1 MKDTNDLRAVMDIS
15 LTALVLVDDER
26 RYVSANEAA
35 ASLFGTPLADLLTRR
50 VDDFVPPA
58 WRPTFDQLWP
68 VLLGSGRTEGQA
80 SIIRPDGRQVS
91 VEYRAMLNFRPQR
104 HLFALRD
111 AAAGD
116 GHSDVAASRASRV
129 THVATGN
136 VLTIRQRQIL
146 QLAAGGCSTGEIA
159 DVLFLS
165 PGTVKT
171 HFQNIYKKLGVGD
184 RASAVA
190 SAMRH
195 GLIF

>member
-26 RYVSANEAA
+26 RYVSANEPA
-35 ASLFGTPLADLLTRR
+35 ASLFGTPLSDLLTRR

-68 VLLGSGRTEGQA
+68 VLLGSGRAEGHGA
-80 SIIRPDGRQVS
+80 IVRPDGRQVS
-91 VEYRAMLNFRPQR
+91 VEYRALLNFRPEQ

-111 AAAGD
+111 AQGDVSASTARRVRHVAAGK
-116 GHSDVAASRASRV
+116 A
-129 THVATGN
+129 
-136 VLTIRQRQIL
+136 LTVRQRQIL
-146 QLAAGGCSTGEIA
+146 QLAAGGCSSAEIA
-159 DVLFLS
+159 DILFLS

-171 HFQNIYKKLGVGD
+171 HFQNIYKKLDVGD

-195 GLIF
+195 GMIF